1 MSYRPKYLAHVNV
14 YVRDVVHSHKWYE
27 DLLGLHTYDYRP
39 GAAASMSANE
49 DESHEIALM
58 QVGENAPL
66 QAPGQVGLNHMAWRV
81 ESLDDLK
88 EFYHRLKAKK
98 VPVTRIADHGISL
111 GIYFRDPDG
120 NGIEV
125 PAALSGVSSQ
135 TSLRKRVTL
144 AGEGVFPATTRRSN
158 VIEHLIDTRIPSF
171 IGAPALAA
179 TATRNASPVMCR
191 RRPI

>member
-14 YVRDVVHSHKWYE
+14 YVRDVARSHKWYE

-39 GAAASMSANE
+39 GAAAFMSANE

-88 EFYHRLKAKK
+88 EFYHRLRTMQ
-98 VPVTRIADHGISL
+98 VPITRVADHGISL

-125 PAALSGVSSQ
+125 YYELPRSKWPRQERIFARYGRSR
-135 TSLRKRVTL
+135 T
-144 AGEGVFPATTRRSN
+144 FPCPLGHGGRRSRRK
-158 VIEHLIDTRIPSF
+158 T
-171 IGAPALAA
+171 PA
-179 TATRNASPVMCR
+179 CDR
-191 RRPI
+191 RQSQLWPGNRT